1 MMRFC
6 TVKEA
11 DGSAAAQECS
21 LCGDTIYRGEDYY
34 QVNGQV
40 VCTGCLTEFA
50 EGYFAPFLCTG
61 GEDTWR

>member
-1 MMRFC
+1 MRFC

-50 EGYFAPFLCTG
+50 EGYFAPFLWTG